1 MKPDDDIVLSGVTTV
16 ALNELAE
23 VILGGTIAI
32 PIAYAFL
39 GPDGVGASIGLSF
52 IALPSLFKEMG
63 FGNIVGAMWFLLL
76 SFAGLT
82 SAIAMYNYLVA
93 LIMENTSM
101 IRAKAS
107 IAVFIGYII
116 VGLPVALE
124 PIITKTADL
133 MYFTEVDNW
142 VGNYFLFVL
151 GLVEIIV
158 TGWLFRSKGLPE
170 INRGS
175 YWQIPAWFYKL
186 FIQFIT
192 PILMIVVL
200 VMYTIDTA
208 KQGYYKF
215 IPDFV
220 AGNDVL
226 IPWVQAGRIVVFGVV
241 IVGCIITYG
250 SIKRS
255 YKEELEKNE
264 VLVRL

>member
-1 MKPDDDIVLSGVTTV
+1 
-16 ALNELAE
+16 
-23 VILGGTIAI
+23 
-32 PIAYAFL
+32 
-39 GPDGVGASIGLSF
+39 
-52 IALPSLFKEMG
+52 MG

-93 LIMENTSM
+93 LIMENSSM
-101 IRAKAS
+101 VRKNAS

-124 PIITKTADL
+124 PILTKTADL

-151 GLVEIIV
+151 GLIEIIV
-158 TGWLFRSKGLPE
+158 TGSLFREKGLPE
-170 INRGS
+170 INRGG
-175 YWQIPAWFYKL
+175 YWQVPGWFYKA
-186 FIQFIT
+186 FIQFLT
-192 PILMIVVL
+192 PVLMIVVL

-208 KQGYYKF
+208 KAGYYKF

-226 IPWVQAGRIVVFGVV
+226 IPWVQAGRVVVFGVV
-241 IVGCIITYG
+241 AIGCWVTYN

-264 VLVRL
+264 VIIRL